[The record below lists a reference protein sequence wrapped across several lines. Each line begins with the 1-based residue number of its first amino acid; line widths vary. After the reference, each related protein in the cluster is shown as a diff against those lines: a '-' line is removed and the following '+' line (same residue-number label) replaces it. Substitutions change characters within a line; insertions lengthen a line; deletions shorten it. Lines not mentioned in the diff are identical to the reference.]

1 MTDLTDA
8 AVAALGNL
16 DATQL
21 GSPFLRVLETNVRHL
36 AKNTFQVRVVW
47 QRNIL
52 TTTGDQLPVGAEF
65 VDEWTVTPDMM
76 AQQIQLR
83 HPVTGVVL
91 GLQMTYGQ
99 LVSGV
104 YSAALVNLVA
114 KQQAAAT

>member
-16 DATQL
+16 DATQV
-21 GSPFLRVLETNVRHL
+21 GNPFLRVLEVSVRHP
-36 AKNTFQVRVVW
+36 AKNTFKARVVW

-52 TTTGDQLPVGAEF
+52 TVSGDQVPIGAEF
-65 VDEWTVTPDMM
+65 VDEWAVTPDMM
-76 AQQIQLR
+76 GQQIQLR

-104 YSAALVNLVA
+104 YSAALANLAA
-114 KQQAAAT
+114 KQQAAAA

>member
-1 MTDLTDA
+1 MTDVIDA
-8 AVAALGNL
+8 GVAALGNL
-16 DATQL
+16 DATQV
-21 GSPFLRVLETNVRHL
+21 GNPFLRVLETNVRHL

-52 TTTGDQLPVGAEF
+52 TVSGEQMPIGAEF
-65 VDEWTVTPDMM
+65 VDEWAVTPEMM
-76 AQQIQLR
+76 GHQIQLR

-104 YSAALVNLVA
+104 YSAALVNLAA
-114 KQQAAAT
+114 KQQAAAA